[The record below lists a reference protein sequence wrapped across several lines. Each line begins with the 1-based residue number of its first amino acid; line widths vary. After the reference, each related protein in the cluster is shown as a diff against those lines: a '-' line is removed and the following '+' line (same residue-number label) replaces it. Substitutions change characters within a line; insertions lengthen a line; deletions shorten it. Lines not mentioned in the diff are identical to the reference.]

1 MSSVFIFFGPEG
13 IEFGASEGVKVV
25 CIDPSAPNDRVYVL
39 IGKLTQDEFDLEVDR
54 WLRALAMSTLGPI
67 TEERLT

>member
-54 WLRALAMSTLGPI
+54 WIAWPRANS
-67 TEERLT
+67 